1 MQIVTVIP
9 ISRGVSKETLTY
21 FTKSE
26 VNLGGIVK
34 IPLRKKIIYGL
45 IIDKRD
51 ANELKSEIKSLS
63 YSIKKV
69 EEMQS
74 GSFLTQSF
82 TEAIKKVADYNASSI
97 GSVLFS
103 LIPKNILE
111 ENNKLTLDDTESPKD
126 AFNETVLLQCDSE
139 ERFATY
145 KSLVR
150 EEFAKGH
157 SVFFCAPTIE
167 DLNNARGL
175 LEKGIENYT
184 FFLHSGLSKKELIDT
199 WNKICLENH
208 PVLIIGTGSFL
219 SIPKKNIGTI
229 ILEKESSRSYKMQ
242 TRPYIDIR
250 NVVETLAREMKI
262 RLVLGDMFLR
272 NETLWEEKNGKYS
285 PLSPLKFRSLTS
297 ANCELVDMRTP
308 QDMKSKEFQIIG
320 NRLKELIEKNVN
332 NNEHMFLF
340 CSRKGLAPN
349 TICSDCG
356 TTVSCTNCHMP
367 VVLYGRKM
375 EVGGAKNIFICNH
388 CGEKYDTKI
397 LCSNCDG
404 WRLTPLGI
412 GIERVAEEIEK
423 MFPKVKIIIFDKEH
437 ITTHKKAEKTRDTFY
452 ETPGSIC
459 IGTEMALSY
468 LKQKVDTTAVVTLDS
483 YFSLPDFQINEKV
496 FQILL
501 DMRYISTKEFLIQ
514 TRQNNTRLFEHALRG
529 NLMEFHREEIE
540 ERKSMGYPPFN
551 TYIKFTLEG
560 DKITVRKEME
570 KAKQFLEPNKL
581 QIFDAFNKVVKNKHV
596 VHGLLY
602 LERGKWPDRNLLE
615 KIRHLPPQF
624 SIRIDPGSL
633 L

>member
-199 WNKICLENH
+199 W
-208 PVLIIGTGSFL
+208 
-219 SIPKKNIGTI
+219 
-229 ILEKESSRSYKMQ
+229 
-242 TRPYIDIR
+242 
-250 NVVETLAREMKI
+250 
-262 RLVLGDMFLR
+262 
-272 NETLWEEKNGKYS
+272 
-285 PLSPLKFRSLTS
+285 
-297 ANCELVDMRTP
+297 
-308 QDMKSKEFQIIG
+308 
-320 NRLKELIEKNVN
+320 
-332 NNEHMFLF
+332 
-340 CSRKGLAPN
+340 
-349 TICSDCG
+349 
-356 TTVSCTNCHMP
+356 
-367 VVLYGRKM
+367 
-375 EVGGAKNIFICNH
+375 
-388 CGEKYDTKI
+388 
-397 LCSNCDG
+397 
-404 WRLTPLGI
+404 
-412 GIERVAEEIEK
+412 
-423 MFPKVKIIIFDKEH
+423 
-437 ITTHKKAEKTRDTFY
+437 KTRM
-452 ETPGSIC
+452 I
-459 IGTEMALSY
+459 
-468 LKQKVDTTAVVTLDS
+468 
-483 YFSLPDFQINEKV
+483 
-496 FQILL
+496 
-501 DMRYISTKEFLIQ
+501 
-514 TRQNNTRLFEHALRG
+514 
-529 NLMEFHREEIE
+529 
-540 ERKSMGYPPFN
+540 
-551 TYIKFTLEG
+551 
-560 DKITVRKEME
+560 
-570 KAKQFLEPNKL
+570 
-581 QIFDAFNKVVKNKHV
+581 
-596 VHGLLY
+596 
-602 LERGKWPDRNLLE
+602 
-615 KIRHLPPQF
+615 
-624 SIRIDPGSL
+624 
-633 L
+633 